1 MKILVLVPAYNEEA
15 ALAATVESLLTRE
28 GYDILI
34 VNDGSIDRT
43 AQIAAELAAAHK
55 SRVQH
60 ISMSSNVGI
69 GGAVQSGFIYA
80 SRHDYDV
87 AVQYDGDGQH
97 SIDSLPDLISH
108 AIEHKLD
115 LCVGSRFLIED
126 NTFRST
132 YLRRIGIR
140 FFAWLIGLLTGV
152 QVTDPTSGYRVYSRA
167 ALTYFSRYYPDDY
180 PEPEAL
186 VCCARNG
193 LKVGEFPVRMH
204 ARQGGRSSIRY
215 FHSLYYM
222 VKVTAAI
229 LIDRIRR
236 KEVV

>member
-1 MKILVLVPAYNEEA
+1 MKTLVLVPAYNEEA

-43 AQIAAELAAAHK
+43 AQIAVELAPAHK

-97 SIDSLPDLISH
+97 SIDSLPDLIN
-108 AIEHKLD
+108 
-115 LCVGSRFLIED
+115 RFTLR
-126 NTFRST
+126 NSTFR
-132 YLRRIGIR
+132 YDAFGIPQYGE
-140 FFAWLIGLLTGV
+140 AV
-152 QVTDPTSGYRVYSRA
+152 VRA
-167 ALTYFSRYYPDDY
+167 ERL
-180 PEPEAL
+180 
-186 VCCARNG
+186 
-193 LKVGEFPVRMH
+193 PV
-204 ARQGGRSSIRY
+204 
-215 FHSLYYM
+215 
-222 VKVTAAI
+222 
-229 LIDRIRR
+229 
-236 KEVV
+236 